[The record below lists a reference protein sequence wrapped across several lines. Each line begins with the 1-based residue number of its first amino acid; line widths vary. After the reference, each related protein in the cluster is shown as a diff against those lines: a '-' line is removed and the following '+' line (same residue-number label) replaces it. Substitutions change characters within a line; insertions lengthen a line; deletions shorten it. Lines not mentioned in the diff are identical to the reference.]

1 MRGTI
6 QKMRTRLDSPVSYH
20 LPVGEALIDMNS
32 LLGKKVDL
40 AFSGSIQ
47 CIACGRKTKKSFNQG
62 HCFPCLKSLA
72 SCDQCIVRPELCH
85 YHEGTCREPEW
96 GESHCLQPHVVYLA
110 NSSGLKVGVTRASQV
125 PTRWI
130 DQGARQAV
138 PVFETG
144 ERRTAGLLEVTL
156 RQVVADRTDW
166 RRMLKGSP
174 DALDMLK
181 ERTRIL
187 SETDVLITK
196 LMESPNWGDT
206 KTSVSTTVCEI
217 TYPVI
222 TYPDKVKAHNFDK
235 TARVSGELLGIKGQY
250 LIMDTGVLN
259 VRKFAGYELALTTG

>member
-1 MRGTI
+1 MQGTI
-6 QKMRTRLDSPVSYH
+6 QKMRTRLDSPVRYQ
-20 LPVGEALIDMNS
+20 LPVGEALVDMNS
-32 LLGKKVDL
+32 LLGQQVDL
-40 AFSGSIQ
+40 TFSGSIQ

-130 DQGARQAV
+130 DQGASQAV

-174 DALDMLK
+174 DTLDMLM

-187 SETDVLITK
+187 NETDVLITK
-196 LMESPNWGDT
+196 LKESPDWSDI
-206 KTSVSTTVCEI
+206 KSSVSTHVCEI

-222 TYPDKVKAHNFDK
+222 TYPEKVKAHNLDK

-259 VRKFAGYELALTTG
+259 IRKFAGYELALTTG